1 MTDPIA
7 PPDAAQ
13 ATRPQP
19 DRLRQLARTLLRGE
33 RPYMLYIAFAILLV
47 VFSLASPWFL
57 SLDNFLNI
65 GRQTAL
71 VSIIAVGMT
80 FVIIARQIDL
90 SVGSTLALSGMIAAL
105 AMAHIDNNWFVGA
118 VAGIGTGALVGLIN
132 GVLVTRA
139 KINSFIATL
148 GSGTLLLGL
157 NQWYTG
163 GRQVVGVLPH
173 DFILLSARIDH
184 TGIPATVVY
193 VLVISLV
200 LWVVFDYLPLG
211 RFLYIIGDSP
221 RAAELSG
228 ISATTHVTL
237 AFIAS
242 GTLAAFAGIIL
253 QAQLQVGQSTVGQE
267 LMLPAFTGALLGA
280 TAIRPGRPNVWG
292 TVLAVAVLAV
302 AVAGLTQLGAPFFV
316 ENLFNGAMLILAV
329 GLAVATHRR
338 RERRGAG
345 GEGARR

>member
-1 MTDPIA
+1 MDA
-7 PPDAAQ
+7 PG
-13 ATRPQP
+13 RHG
-19 DRLRQLARTLLRGE
+19 LLARATQIFAVWNL
-33 RPYMLYIAFAILLV
+33 AILLV
-47 VFSLASPWFL
+47 LLIVAFSLLEPDTFL
-57 SLDNFLNI
+57 TPFTFQSMVNSRSIN
-65 GRQTAL
+65 AL
-71 VSIIAVGMT
+71 VALAVMIPLASNN
-80 FVIIARQIDL
+80 FDL
-90 SVGSTLALSGMIAAL
+90 SAASTLGIAQVLANGLQTQQGLPWPLAAL
-105 AMAHIDNNWFVGA
+105 ICLV
-118 VAGIGTGALVGLIN
+118 VGALVGLIN

-163 GRQVVGVLPH
+163 GRQVVGVLPR

-228 ISATTHVTL
+228 ISATTYVAL

>member
-1 MTDPIA
+1 MDA
-7 PPDAAQ
+7 PGRQSLQ
-13 ATRPQP
+13 ARATQIFAVWN
-19 DRLRQLARTLLRGE
+19 L
-33 RPYMLYIAFAILLV
+33 AILLV
-47 VFSLASPWFL
+47 LLIAAFSLLEPDTFL
-57 SLDNFLNI
+57 TPFTFQSMVNSRSIN
-65 GRQTAL
+65 AL
-71 VSIIAVGMT
+71 VALAVMIPLASNN
-80 FVIIARQIDL
+80 FDL
-90 SVGSTLALSGMIAAL
+90 SAASTLGIAQVLANGLQTQQGLSWPVAAL
-105 AMAHIDNNWFVGA
+105 LCLA
-118 VAGIGTGALVGLIN
+118 VGALVGLIN
-132 GVLVTRA
+132 GILVTRA

-173 DFILLSARIDH
+173 DFVLLSARIDH

>member
-1 MTDPIA
+1 M
-7 PPDAAQ
+7 DAAG
-13 ATRPQP
+13 
-19 DRLRQLARTLLRGE
+19 RQGLLARATQIFAVWNL
-33 RPYMLYIAFAILLV
+33 AILLV
-47 VFSLASPWFL
+47 VLIVAFSLLEPDTFL
-57 SLDNFLNI
+57 TPFTFQSMVNSRSIN
-65 GRQTAL
+65 AL
-71 VSIIAVGMT
+71 VALAVMIPLASNN
-80 FVIIARQIDL
+80 FDL
-90 SVGSTLALSGMIAAL
+90 SAASTLGIAQVLANGLQTQQGLPWPLAAL
-105 AMAHIDNNWFVGA
+105 ICLV
-118 VAGIGTGALVGLIN
+118 VGALVGLIN

-163 GRQVVGVLPH
+163 GRQVVGVLPR

-228 ISATTHVTL
+228 ISITTHVTL

-280 TAIRPGRPNVWG
+280 TAIHPGRPNVWG

-302 AVAGLTQLGAPFFV
+302 AVAGLTQFGAPFFV

-338 RERRGAG
+338 REPPGAG